1 MRVDAPRI
9 GLCCATVMKAGV
21 LEMIEVAARHGFP
34 TITVR
39 PASVVAALEAGASE
53 RELRRRLN
61 DAGVRVAMLD
71 ALTSA
76 LPGVAI
82 PDISD
87 PKLRALLP
95 DDVFFPPDQETCLRA
110 TEILE
115 SPCLNVTHYGG
126 QPGPAEQLFEPVGA
140 ICRAA
145 GERGITIALEFIPGT
160 GIGDVAA
167 ADVIAR
173 SCGEPNCGIL
183 LDPWHLDR
191 SGGTVEDVAALP
203 PNALAGM
210 QLCDRIPE
218 PKGAAYVPLSGRL
231 MPGEGQIRLYELVQT
246 ALANSPDITI
256 EVELLNDEVRA
267 MTPDEAGAHVA
278 AGMAKWRA
286 GYPTA

>member
-1 MRVDAPRI
+1 VEAPRI

-21 LEMIEVAARHGFP
+21 VELIEVAARHGFP

-39 PASVVAALEAGASE
+39 PTTVVAALDAGVTE

-115 SPCLNVTHYGG
+115 APCLNVTHYGG
-126 QPGPAEQLFEPVGA
+126 APMPADQLFEPVA
-140 ICRAA
+140 TICKAA
-145 GERGITIALEFIPGT
+145 GKRGIAIALEFIPGT
-160 GIGDVAA
+160 GIRDIQTAEL
-167 ADVIAR
+167 IAR

-191 SGGTVEDVAALP
+191 SGGTVEDVRALAP
-203 PNALAGM
+203 HALAGM
-210 QLCDRIPE
+210 QLCDRIPDT
-218 PKGAAYVPLSGRL
+218 PGAAYVPLSGRL
-231 MPGEGQIRLYELVQT
+231 MPGEGQIRLYELVQA
-246 ALANSPDITI
+246 ALGNSPGITI

-278 AGMAKWRA
+278 AGVAKWRA
-286 GYPTA
+286 GFPAD